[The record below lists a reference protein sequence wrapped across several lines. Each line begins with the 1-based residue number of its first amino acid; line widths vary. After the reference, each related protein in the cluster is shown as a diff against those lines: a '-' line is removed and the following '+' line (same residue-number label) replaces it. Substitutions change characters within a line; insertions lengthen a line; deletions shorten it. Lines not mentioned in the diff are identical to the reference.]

1 MDNNQENKK
10 NVILT
15 ENRGRGL
22 FYGVIA
28 IATFII
34 MAVGATFAY
43 FTATTESMNNTVQT
57 GSTTLQLKYISYGEA
72 WTKKDLIPADTMVVE
87 YSIENQ
93 SDVTISNEVT
103 DEDGEVTYPI
113 NGNNTLCKDDYGNS
127 ICSVYVFQ
135 VTNSAASPQNVSL
148 NVVSEKMDLLV

>member
-57 GSTTLQLKYISYGEA
+57 GSTTLQLIYISYGEA
-72 WTKKDLIPADTMVVE
+72 WTKKD
-87 YSIENQ
+87 
-93 SDVTISNEVT
+93 
-103 DEDGEVTYPI
+103 
-113 NGNNTLCKDDYGNS
+113 
-127 ICSVYVFQ
+127 
-135 VTNSAASPQNVSL
+135 
-148 NVVSEKMDLLV
+148 